1 MNPIMLKRNL
11 SLMTLFIISL
21 FLPFTLLAAP
31 IVVDHTCTDVSKIPD
46 NWIEQVRKMIVQYVG
61 ESHGRQVPHGLALL
75 AAQDEK
81 YKVQIGDGENDKIDV
96 LTDTTALRILR
107 TQKNTYGPINGDE
120 LYWATETARGYTE
133 ATAQDAVDKGT
144 PLAVS
149 LWCWCWDMSS
159 ENWVHDESGAVIT
172 YNDERNEAYLN
183 AIRRF
188 NTNRPQT
195 KFIYHT
201 GVTDVQVSAGG
212 WRSTYYNGIIRTS
225 ATTDGGILFDQ
236 ADIENWNEAG
246 TQQRTETWN
255 DNGTMRTIYVR
266 NNDYDETVGTQFQPG
281 HTNDALCLKKAKAF
295 WWMLARIAGW
305 DGTTEVEKQR
315 KKVPQVFN
323 VLQNYPNPFNPSTKI
338 QFIVPSD
345 GHVRI
350 RVYNCLGQIV
360 ATPYEGEA
368 KAGQYQT
375 VQIDGTSLSSGV
387 YFYSVE
393 HKGQLIA
400 KRMVLI
406 K

>member
-1 MNPIMLKRNL
+1 MLKRNL
-11 SLMTLFIISL
+11 SLMALFMLSL
-21 FLPFTLLAAP
+21 FLPFTLLADP

-46 NWIEQVRKMIVQYVG
+46 YWIEQARKMIVQYVG
-61 ESHGRQVPHGLALL
+61 ESHGRQVPHGLELL
-75 AAQDEK
+75 AAQDERF
-81 YKVQIGDGENDKIDV
+81 KVQIGDGENDKIDV

-120 LYWATETARGYTE
+120 LYWATEAARGYTE
-133 ATAQDAVDKGT
+133 ATAQDAIDKGT
-144 PLAVS
+144 PLAAS

-159 ENWVHDESGAVIT
+159 ENWVHDESGAVVT
-172 YNDERNEAYLN
+172 YNNERNEAYIN

-212 WRSTYYNGIIRTS
+212 WRSTYYNGIIRSS

-246 TQQRTETWN
+246 TQQQTETWN

-266 NNDYDETVGTQFQPG
+266 NHDYDETVGIQFQQG

-305 DGTTEVEKQR
+305 DGNLSSIE
-315 KKVPQVFN
+315 PIDHFN
-323 VLQNYPNPFNPSTKI
+323 SGNLSIFPNPVSSVLIIESEINTAKLIELFTLSGIKVMQQKINPA
-338 QFIVPSD
+338 
-345 GHVRI
+345 R
-350 RVYNCLGQIV
+350 
-360 ATPYEGEA
+360 
-368 KAGQYQT
+368 
-375 VQIDGTSLSSGV
+375 
-387 YFYSVE
+387 
-393 HKGQLIA
+393 QLIDISQIPSGMYLY
-400 KRMVLI
+400 KIHETNNKSKYGKLI
-406 K
+406 INR